1 MKKNKLIVPLNWI
14 LLFTLPIILLT
25 VNVDT
30 TKTTAKISPKKLS
43 TSIIFSSER
52 IDEIKKEKLKTKQ
65 QEKEQEKA
73 IIEEEIITQKE
84 EEEQSTEYVEK
95 EVVVEPVIEEKE
107 EEKPVQVSDVLRS
120 YTGKM
125 SFYNANCRGCS
136 GVTSTGTDISDGRLY
151 YYDNNYGNLR
161 IIAAGPEIKKW
172 SIVRLK
178 NTSFGNSILAIVLD
192 RGGAIGEGRTFL
204 IDMLTNKQEGKD
216 GVERNITV
224 EVLRDG
230 K

>member
-14 LLFTLPIILLT
+14 LLFSLPVILLT

-52 IDEIKKEKLKTKQ
+52 IDEIKKEKLKIEEQK
-65 QEKEQEKA
+65 KEQEE
-73 IIEEEIITQKE
+73 IIEEEEINTKE
-84 EEEQSTEYVEK
+84 DIEETIEEK
-95 EVVVEPVIEEKE
+95 ENIVVKDPVVEVKE
-107 EEKPVQVSDVLRS
+107 EEKPVQASDVLRS

-151 YYDNNYGNLR
+151 YYDSNYGNLR

-178 NTSFGNSILAIVLD
+178 NTSFGNNTLAIVLD

-216 GVERNITV
+216 GVERNVVV

>member
-65 QEKEQEKA
+65 QEKEQEEA

>member
-14 LLFTLPIILLT
+14 LLFSLPVILLT

-52 IDEIKKEKLKTKQ
+52 IDEIKKEKLKIEEQK
-65 QEKEQEKA
+65 KEQEE
-73 IIEEEIITQKE
+73 IIEEEEINTKE
-84 EEEQSTEYVEK
+84 DIEETIEEK
-95 EVVVEPVIEEKE
+95 ENIVVKDPVVEVKE
-107 EEKPVQVSDVLRS
+107 EEKPVQASDVLRS

-136 GVTSTGTDISDGRLY
+136 GVTSTGTDISDGRFY
-151 YYDNNYGNLR
+151 YYDSNDGNLR

-178 NTSFGNSILAIVLD
+178 NTSFGNNTLAIVLD

-216 GVERNITV
+216 GVERNVVV

>member
-65 QEKEQEKA
+65 QEKEQEEA
-73 IIEEEIITQKE
+73 IIEEEEATPKE
-84 EEEQSTEYVEK
+84 AIEKSTEDVEK
-95 EVVVEPVIEEKE
+95 EVVAEPVIEEKE
-107 EEKPVQVSDVLRS
+107 EEKPVQASDVLRS

>member
-14 LLFTLPIILLT
+14 LLFTLPVILLT

-52 IDEIKKEKLKTKQ
+52 IDEIKKEKQK
-65 QEKEQEKA
+65 
-73 IIEEEIITQKE
+73 IEEQKNKQEEIFE
-84 EEEQSTEYVEK
+84 EEEVTPKEEIEKSTEDVEK
-95 EVVVEPVIEEKE
+95 TVVTEPVIEVKKE
-107 EEKPVQVSDVLRS
+107 EEKPAQTSDILRS

-204 IDMLTNKQEGKD
+204 IDMLTNKQEGKG

>member
-1 MKKNKLIVPLNWI
+1 
-14 LLFTLPIILLT
+14 
-25 VNVDT
+25 
-30 TKTTAKISPKKLS
+30 
-43 TSIIFSSER
+43 
-52 IDEIKKEKLKTKQ
+52 
-65 QEKEQEKA
+65 
-73 IIEEEIITQKE
+73 
-84 EEEQSTEYVEK
+84 
-95 EVVVEPVIEEKE
+95 
-107 EEKPVQVSDVLRS
+107 
-120 YTGKM
+120 M

-151 YYDNNYGNLR
+151 YYDSNYGNLR

-178 NTSFGNSILAIVLD
+178 NTSFGNNTLAIVLD

-216 GVERNITV
+216 GVERNVVV